1 MHHTIAEA
9 GIEELEKARSSSS
22 GAGLEALIKAEEEK
36 LVEREKKK
44 DEKRQRLEEAKAKAL
59 K

>member
-1 MHHTIAEA
+1 MRVEA
-9 GIEELEKARSSSS
+9 AIGEMLEKQQASSAS
-22 GAGLEALIKAEEEK
+22 GSGLEALIKSEEEK

-44 DEKRQRLEEAKAKAL
+44 EEKRQRLEEAKAKAAQ